1 MVDTAA
7 SVDEKG
13 MASFRAADGPAAAAL
28 TPRLAWDRVTMEA
41 HRAAAL
47 GRLLRFAQDRSPWHA
62 ERLAGIDPA
71 AVSPHDLTVLPT
83 MTKAELMEQWNR
95 VVTDPTLTLAAARA
109 HLEIVDAGGPLL
121 LDSRYLMLTTGG
133 STGEPGVFAWSA
145 EERAAWT
152 ASALRWLAS
161 GIEPLTR
168 LVMIGARSRRH
179 ASAALNAFSGRV
191 SVPLDQPIPAI
202 VERLNDLQPDGL
214 FGAGSILSPLV
225 DAAAVGDL
233 RLSLRAIVT
242 MGDAMAPGVAER
254 AEAVFGVRPIES
266 YPTTDV
272 GTIASGSAGEDAMHV
287 NDDMII
293 VEPVDQ
299 YDRAVQAGV
308 VSHHLLVTSL
318 QQRTLPLIRYRIDDR
333 ATFAPPGSRYPG
345 FSRITSLDGR
355 TDEVFVYGPLSVH
368 PHVFR
373 TVLSRH
379 PEVRDYQVRQTSRG
393 ARISVVSAGVD
404 VDPMAA
410 EVADALRR
418 AGLADPTVDVDIVQD
433 LPRSAVGK
441 RRLFVPL

>member
-1 MVDTAA
+1 
-7 SVDEKG
+7 
-13 MASFRAADGPAAAAL
+13 
-28 TPRLAWDRVTMEA
+28 MEA

-47 GRLLRFAQDRSPWHA
+47 SGLLRFAQDRSPWHA
-62 ERLAGIDPA
+62 ERLAGIDPT
-71 AVSPHDLTVLPT
+71 AVDPHDLTVLPT
-83 MTKAELMEQWNR
+83 MTKAELMEHWDLM
-95 VVTDPTLTLAAARA
+95 VTDPTLTLAAARA
-109 HLEIVDAGGPLL
+109 HLETVDAGGPLL
-121 LDSRYLMLTTGG
+121 LDGRYLILTTGG

-152 ASALRWLAS
+152 ASALRWLLAS
-161 GIEPLTR
+161 GIEPPTR
-168 LVMIGARSRRH
+168 PVMIGARSRRH

-191 SVPLDQPIPAI
+191 SVPLDQPIPAM

-225 DAAAVGDL
+225 NAAAAGEL
-233 RLSLRAIVT
+233 RLSLRAILT

-254 AEAVFGVRPIES
+254 AEAVFGVRPIQS

-272 GTIASGSAGEDAMHV
+272 GTIAAGSPGEDAMHV
-287 NDDMII
+287 NDDMLI

-299 YDRAVQAGV
+299 YDRAVQAGE

-318 QQRTLPLIRYRIDDR
+318 HQRSLPLIRYRIDDR
-333 ATFAPPGSRYPG
+333 AAFAPPGSRYPG
-345 FSRITSLDGR
+345 FNRITSLDGR
-355 TDEVFVYGPLSVH
+355 TDDLFFYGPLTVH

-379 PEVRDYQVRQTSRG
+379 PEVRDYQVRQTTRG
-393 ARISVVSAGVD
+393 AQISVVSAGVD
-404 VDPMAA
+404 VGRMAA

-418 AGLADPTVDVDIVQD
+418 AGLADPTVDVDIVED
-433 LPRSAVGK
+433 LPRSAIGK